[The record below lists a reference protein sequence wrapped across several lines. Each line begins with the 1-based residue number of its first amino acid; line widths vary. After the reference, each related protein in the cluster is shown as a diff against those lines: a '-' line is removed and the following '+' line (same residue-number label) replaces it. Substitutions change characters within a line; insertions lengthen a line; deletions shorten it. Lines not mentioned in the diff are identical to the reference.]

1 MFIGFIYFLIVMI
14 FSSFGCLVVE
24 TKVEKN
30 EKKEKENKL
39 KNENKLKSVNRY
51 WTDIDIK

>member
-14 FSSFGCLVVE
+14 ISAFGCLVVE

-30 EKKEKENKL
+30 EEKEKEKTI
-39 KNENKLKSVNRY
+39 KKENKLKSVNRH
-51 WTDIDIK
+51 WTNIDIK